1 MMKYDYLIGR
11 TPGIYCNMT
20 SIAGGVLEH
29 KIYKLLEF
37 TNRGGDISDPWY
49 TGNFDETYTDVME
62 GCQALLE
69 HILKEDME

>member
-1 MMKYDYLIGR
+1 MQ
-11 TPGIYCNMT
+11 
-20 SIAGGVLEH
+20 EH

-37 TNRGGDISDPWY
+37 TNRGGDIADPWY
-49 TGNFDETYTDVME
+49 TGNFDETYVDVME